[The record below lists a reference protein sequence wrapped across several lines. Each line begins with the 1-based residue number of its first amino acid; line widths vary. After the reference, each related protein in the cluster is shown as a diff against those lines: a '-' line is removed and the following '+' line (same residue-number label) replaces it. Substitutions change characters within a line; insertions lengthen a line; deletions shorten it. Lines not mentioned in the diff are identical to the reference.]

1 VQKGNIWHT
10 ASSQIVVLTEEQHAC
25 CGLAQIF
32 LVVLRARGRTA
43 GGAASCP
50 GLGDLGWGGMECDSS
65 VHPPLSAWFYAMK
78 QRIYLGFAPIF
89 ILFVGIGLYALW
101 LFSRVGGAVD
111 VILQENYQRVRAGQ
125 AMKESAERMD
135 SALSLALAG
144 EEERG
149 RKLFESSTP
158 VFEEHLRR
166 TRGSISLPGEGEA
179 AGKIKQAEERYQVLA
194 KKFWNSSDLG
204 TRRTLYFSELL
215 PLFTQIQNNL
225 QEVIRI
231 SEDNM
236 VQADHRARTLSANST
251 RTMFLVLVV
260 GAGIALLLVLATQR
274 AILKPIQILTAV
286 AKELGSGNLDQV
298 AAVQSD
304 DEIGALAAAFNK
316 LSSKLRAYR
325 QITADQILQA
335 RQMTEITFSAFPDAI
350 LALSVDG
357 KINFAN
363 PAAGELLKRLDS
375 QGGLP
380 LPIQE
385 EAENVLRGA
394 PDYMPT
400 SFEKAAPVRIN
411 DHEAFLLPRVIGMRD
426 ESGNLFGAAV
436 VLQDVTRFRL
446 LDEVKTNLVST
457 VSHELKT
464 PLSSVR
470 MGLHLLLEEK
480 IAPLNA
486 KQLEL
491 LLAAREDS
499 ERLLRMIND
508 LLDLARLESGQ
519 TRQRFEI
526 ISPRTLIKNAAP
538 NLKPLVEANDARLVT
553 NIAPE
558 LPDVAVDL
566 RQIGH
571 VFSNLVSNAARH
583 SKPGEDVVLSA
594 KPIGKSVRFSVL
606 DHGPGIPKEFQSR
619 IFERFFRIPGTEDST
634 GVGLGLAIAR
644 EMIVSHGGSIGLQS
658 TSGKGSEFYFDLP
671 ATSNGVKA

>member
-1 VQKGNIWHT
+1 
-10 ASSQIVVLTEEQHAC
+10 
-25 CGLAQIF
+25 
-32 LVVLRARGRTA
+32 
-43 GGAASCP
+43 
-50 GLGDLGWGGMECDSS
+50 
-65 VHPPLSAWFYAMK
+65 MK
-78 QRIYLGFAPIF
+78 QRIFLGFASIF
-89 ILFVGIGLYALW
+89 ILFVGIGLHARW
-101 LFSRVGGAVD
+101 IVSRVGGAVD
-111 VILQENYQRVRAGQ
+111 VILRDNYQCLLAGQ
-125 AMKESAERMD
+125 GMKENAERMD
-135 SALSLALAG
+135 SALSLAKAG

-149 RKLFESSTP
+149 RKLFERYTP
-158 VFEEHLRR
+158 FFEEDLRHK
-166 TRGSISLPGEGEA
+166 RGNISLPGEGKVSDKTNQ
-179 AGKIKQAEERYQVLA
+179 AGERYQSLA
-194 KKFWNSSDLG
+194 KKFWNTYDLA
-204 TRRTLYFSELL
+204 TRRTMYFSELL
-215 PLFTQIQNNL
+215 PLFTNIQNNL
-225 QEVIRI
+225 QEVIRV
-231 SEDNM
+231 SEDNI
-236 VQADHRARTLSANST
+236 VQADRQAQTSSANST
-251 RTMFLVLVV
+251 RIMFLGLVV
-260 GAGIALLLVLATQR
+260 GMGIALFVVFATQR
-274 AILKPIQILTAV
+274 AILKPVQILTAV

-298 AAVQSD
+298 VPVQSK
-304 DEIGALAAAFNK
+304 DEIGSLTAAFNK

-325 QITADQILQA
+325 RITADQILRA

-350 LALSVDG
+350 LALSLDG
-357 KINFAN
+357 KIDFAN
-363 PAAGELLKRLDS
+363 PAAEELLKGLDS
-375 QGGLP
+375 QVGLP
-380 LPIQE
+380 LRIQE

-400 SFEKAAPVRIN
+400 SFENAVPVRVN
-411 DHEAFLLPRVIGMRD
+411 GDAAFLLPRVIGMRD
-426 ESGNLFGAAV
+426 DSGNMFGAAI

-457 VSHELKT
+457 LSHELKT
-464 PLSSVR
+464 PLSSIR

-480 IAPLNA
+480 IGPLNP

-526 ISPRTLIKNAAP
+526 ISQRTLIKNAVP
-538 NLKPLVEANDARLVT
+538 DLNPLVEANDVRLVT

-566 RQIGH
+566 CQIGH
-571 VFSNLVSNAARH
+571 VFSNLVPNAAQH

-594 KPIGKSVRFSVL
+594 KPIGMSVLFSVL

-619 IFERFFRIPGTEDST
+619 IFERFFRIPGTEDSA

-644 EMIVSHGGSIGLQS
+644 EMIVSHGGSVGLQS

>member
-1 VQKGNIWHT
+1 
-10 ASSQIVVLTEEQHAC
+10 
-25 CGLAQIF
+25 
-32 LVVLRARGRTA
+32 
-43 GGAASCP
+43 
-50 GLGDLGWGGMECDSS
+50 MECDSS
-65 VHPPLSAWFYAMK
+65 LDPALSAWFCAMK
-78 QRIYLGFAPIF
+78 QRIFLGLAAIF
-89 ILFVGIGLYALW
+89 ILFVGIGSYALW
-101 LFSRVGGAVD
+101 LFTRLGGAVD
-111 VILQENYQRVRAGQ
+111 VILRENYQCVLAGQ
-125 AMKESAERMD
+125 AMKQSAERINF
-135 SALSLALAG
+135 ALSLALAG

-149 RKLFESSTP
+149 RKLFESYTP
-158 VFEEHLRR
+158 VFEEHLRHER
-166 TRGSISLPGEGEA
+166 LRISLPGERVVA
-179 AGKIKQAEERYQVLA
+179 DKINQAEERYQGLA
-194 KKFWNSSDLG
+194 KKFWNTSDLAI
-204 TRRTLYFSELL
+204 RRTTYFSELL
-215 PLFTQIQNNL
+215 PLFSDIQNNL
-225 QEVIRI
+225 QEVIRMN
-231 SEDNM
+231 EDNM
-236 VQADHRARTLSANST
+236 VQANRQARALSANST
-251 RTMFLVLVV
+251 RTMLLVLVV
-260 GAGIALLLVLATQR
+260 GVGIALFVVFAIQR
-274 AILKPIQILTAV
+274 AILKPIRILTAV
-286 AKELGSGNLDQV
+286 AKELGNGNLDQV
-298 AAVQSD
+298 AAAQSN

-357 KINFAN
+357 KIDFAN
-363 PAAGELLKRLDS
+363 PAAAELLKRLDS
-375 QGGLP
+375 QDGLA
-380 LPIQE
+380 LRIQE
-385 EAENVLRGA
+385 EAQNVLRGA
-394 PDYMPT
+394 PDYIPT
-400 SFEKAAPVRIN
+400 SFEKAVPIRIN

-464 PLSSVR
+464 PLSSIR
-470 MGLHLLLEEK
+470 MGVHLLLEEK
-480 IAPLNA
+480 IGLLNP

-526 ISPRTLIKNAAP
+526 ISPRTLIKNAASD
-538 NLKPLVEANDARLVT
+538 LKPLVEANDARLVT
-553 NIAPE
+553 DIAPK

-571 VFSNLVSNAARH
+571 VFSNLVSNAARY
-583 SKPGEDVVLSA
+583 SRPGEDVVLSA
-594 KPIGKSVRFSVL
+594 KPIGDIVRFTVL

-619 IFERFFRIPGTEDST
+619 IFERFFRIPGTQDST

-644 EMIVSHGGSIGLQS
+644 EMIVSQRGSIGLES

-671 ATSNGVKA
+671 ATCNGVKA

>member
-1 VQKGNIWHT
+1 
-10 ASSQIVVLTEEQHAC
+10 
-25 CGLAQIF
+25 
-32 LVVLRARGRTA
+32 
-43 GGAASCP
+43 
-50 GLGDLGWGGMECDSS
+50 
-65 VHPPLSAWFYAMK
+65 
-78 QRIYLGFAPIF
+78 
-89 ILFVGIGLYALW
+89 
-101 LFSRVGGAVD
+101 
-111 VILQENYQRVRAGQ
+111 
-125 AMKESAERMD
+125 MKESAEHLD
-135 SALSLALAG
+135 SVLSLALAG
-144 EEERG
+144 EEERA
-149 RKLFESSTP
+149 RKLFGSYAP
-158 VFEEHLRR
+158 VFEQYLGHE
-166 TRGSISLPGEGEA
+166 RGSISLPGEA
-179 AGKIKQAEERYQVLA
+179 KIADKIKQAAERYQGLA
-194 KKFWNSSDLG
+194 KKFWNASDLG
-204 TRRTLYFSELL
+204 TRRAMYFSELL
-215 PLFTQIQNNL
+215 PLFTDIQDNL
-225 QEVIRI
+225 QEVIRAG
-231 SEDNM
+231 EENM
-236 VQADHRARTLSANST
+236 VRADRQARTLSANST
-251 RTMFLVLVV
+251 RTMFAVLVV
-260 GAGIALLLVLATQR
+260 GVGIAVSVYFATQR
-274 AILKPIQILTAV
+274 AVLKPIGILTAV
-286 AKELGSGNLDQV
+286 AKELGTGDLDQV
-298 AAVQSD
+298 VPVQSN

-335 RQMTEITFSAFPDAI
+335 RQMTENTFSAFPDAI

-357 KINFAN
+357 TIDFAN
-363 PAAGELLKRLDS
+363 PAAEELLKRLHS
-375 QGGLP
+375 PVGLP
-380 LPIQE
+380 LRVRE

-394 PDYMPT
+394 ADYIPT
-400 SFEKAAPVRIN
+400 SFEKAVPVLIN

-464 PLSSVR
+464 PLSSIR

-480 IAPLNA
+480 IGPLNP

-491 LLAAREDS
+491 LVAAREDS

-526 ISPRTLIKNAAP
+526 ISPRTIIKNAAP
-538 NLKPLVEANDARLVT
+538 DLEPLVEANDARLVT
-553 NIAPE
+553 DISAE

-634 GVGLGLAIAR
+634 GVGLGLAIAK

-671 ATSNGVKA
+671 ATSKGVKA